1 MPLSAEDENLALLAE
16 AAARV
21 DTSRPSSA
29 LLYVAA
35 SSSHGGGGAASKTAG
50 TAATTAGGGG
60 CGAELSSVS
69 PILPPSPFMRVPS
82 GVFDPVVAAKAAAR
96 AAARELAAAA
106 ATGTGSAAAAA
117 AIDADGDGDYDPRTT
132 STPPPRPATGAASP
146 SSSDACDVRVM
157 VASMNV
163 GNAALNPAELAGWLK
178 YGDGCEIVAVALQES
193 ISYSSHSSAGSDGAD
208 AAAAAAAAAACAGA
222 ASDSSDS
229 DSDNDDHNGG
239 YSLVGDLNNTPSD
252 GDGGGSGDE
261 VSVGEKLTWKQKA
274 KAKLR
279 SKRDKLKK
287 KLGSKADGLVQVLQ
301 VKEDKVTKLIAAHLN
316 QCAPGPDGGGA
327 GSGGAGAADAG
338 GPGALGTVDAA
349 CDGTALSS
357 AGSAVGTAAHATEAA
372 AAGGGGGGG
381 RRNLYKL
388 SSRQTRGEMQLLVF
402 TRSVPT
408 YPVHSVESAAENTG
422 FNTKFGHLPN
432 KGGLVTKLTV
442 GTTDLCFIGCHLAA
456 HEGGKYLAARNA
468 SVEEILSGARV
479 GDTTIDP
486 AVQFHHCFVFGDLNY
501 RSDVEVV
508 PVGGHTH
515 PAIQTMKL
523 PGPLPKASKKHKKA
537 EVKAHKRAIH
547 AVKFGAVFKVLK
559 DGRDGMKHL
568 YAYDELAAGLAAED
582 VLVGF
587 QTPMPEFAPTF
598 KVTKGD
604 PQQTIHG
611 QSLMAYN
618 LARTPSWCDRV
629 VWKSLPGSRD
639 RIQLESYDSVETVTT
654 SDHKPIRAIFAVSPE
669 SFIKSAKEDS
679 ISVLLS
685 KISANIGLADDVG
698 TKHKVESSKVDA
710 SIVVT
715 ASPTYVLAGSAQDKV
730 ETSFTARGIVLVWND
745 QLVVNINSSTSKGI
759 HLFLTVKM
767 GSRGMGTAVLE
778 LQTLE
783 KGVAALSKMPIVRNG
798 LNVGELSVLCAIGGK
813 LMRKDSMLPASF

>member
-1 MPLSAEDENLALLAE
+1 MVHSIHTAEVFERLLNGVWCPYDAACSQEIQAAIDASGTGSGRVKLPSAPVEILFGDQAASACADGTSNMVQINRVTKTTDLVQKRKMMGAWLSKKAERLGAAKKRWFVIDSTARTVSYYDKTAIHCTPTSIVNLSAEPYGTIMLADIVALEYQSSARTENITTFGGRTYKMKSEDGAEALQWHRFLVEHLPQSSSGMFKWTRPMPLSAEDENLALLAE

-178 YGDGCEIVAVALQES
+178 Y
-193 ISYSSHSSAGSDGAD
+193 
-208 AAAAAAAAAACAGA
+208 
-222 ASDSSDS
+222 
-229 DSDNDDHNGG
+229 
-239 YSLVGDLNNTPSD
+239 
-252 GDGGGSGDE
+252 
-261 VSVGEKLTWKQKA
+261 A

-501 RSDVEVV
+501 RSDVEV
-508 PVGGHTH
+508 
-515 PAIQTMKL
+515 
-523 PGPLPKASKKHKKA
+523 
-537 EVKAHKRAIH
+537 
-547 AVKFGAVFKVLK
+547 
-559 DGRDGMKHL
+559 
-568 YAYDELAAGLAAED
+568 
-582 VLVGF
+582 
-587 QTPMPEFAPTF
+587 
-598 KVTKGD
+598 
-604 PQQTIHG
+604 
-611 QSLMAYN
+611 
-618 LARTPSWCDRV
+618 
-629 VWKSLPGSRD
+629 
-639 RIQLESYDSVETVTT
+639 
-654 SDHKPIRAIFAVSPE
+654 
-669 SFIKSAKEDS
+669 
-679 ISVLLS
+679 
-685 KISANIGLADDVG
+685 
-698 TKHKVESSKVDA
+698 
-710 SIVVT
+710 
-715 ASPTYVLAGSAQDKV
+715 
-730 ETSFTARGIVLVWND
+730 
-745 QLVVNINSSTSKGI
+745 
-759 HLFLTVKM
+759 
-767 GSRGMGTAVLE
+767 
-778 LQTLE
+778 
-783 KGVAALSKMPIVRNG
+783 
-798 LNVGELSVLCAIGGK
+798 
-813 LMRKDSMLPASF
+813 